1 MNIKYIIAG
10 LSLFLFACKSI
21 TPPDLIPNTIV
32 PSQKLIT
39 YQQMELIG
47 FIHFT
52 VNTFTDKEWG
62 YGNESPEIL
71 IPSIGRRA
79 MGKNRSSCGNETIN
93 PNCQTPRWFLPL
105 AQSIH

>member
-1 MNIKYIIAG
+1 MG
-10 LSLFLFACKSI
+10 LSFLFLACQT
-21 TPPDLIPNTIV
+21 TPPADLTANAVI

-62 YGNESPEIL
+62 YGDESPGIFNPTALDVEQWAQTAQAAGMKQLIL
-71 IPSIGRRA
+71 TAKHHDGFCLWPS
-79 MGKNRSSCGNETIN
+79 
-93 PNCQTPRWFLPL
+93 QTNL
-105 AQSIH
+105 